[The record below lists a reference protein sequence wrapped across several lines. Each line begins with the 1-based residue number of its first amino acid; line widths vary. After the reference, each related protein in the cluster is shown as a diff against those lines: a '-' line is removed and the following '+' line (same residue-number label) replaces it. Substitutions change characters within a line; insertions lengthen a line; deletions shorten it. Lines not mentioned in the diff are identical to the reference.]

1 MVCWLPLCALI
12 ADMYSLGISS
22 GWGRSRSCP
31 QGHSL
36 RPVQWWLLSLP
47 LYPSFLTHTHTDVH
61 CTCFVIFV
69 YIEEKAVIVLKTCY
83 IFIVFLRALLKIKSS
98 LDLVLNFCLLQLLFF
113 SFSYIFSYL
122 VSCCCHVKTVFYSFS
137 HREDEFLRFLQGAG
151 ISTFFSNLWIH
162 FFFAVSQKSCIPL
175 HPPLFKV
182 FAVKLPHFGWRT
194 WQEEWKEKNE
204 RLQGQ

>member
-1 MVCWLPLCALI
+1 MDEAEVGHVLKVTVLDQSSDDFSP
-12 ADMYSLGISS
+12 SLFT
-22 GWGRSRSCP
+22 
-31 QGHSL
+31 
-36 RPVQWWLLSLP
+36 LLSL
-47 LYPSFLTHTHTDVH
+47 HTHTDVH

-151 ISTFFSNLWIH
+151 ISTFFSNL
-162 FFFAVSQKSCIPL
+162 
-175 HPPLFKV
+175 
-182 FAVKLPHFGWRT
+182 
-194 WQEEWKEKNE
+194 
-204 RLQGQ
+204 